1 MSYSSLLVGME
12 ILEPLSAQ
20 DKYVSSSL
28 MAIGIDVDDPEV
40 WKTGLGFC
48 AWVNNPARSPL
59 YIDVIIQI
67 QSYTIRIRYM
77 TGKS

>member
-28 MAIGIDVDDPEV
+28 VAIGIDVDDPDI
-40 WKTGLGFC
+40 LG
-48 AWVNNPARSPL
+48 N
-59 YIDVIIQI
+59 
-67 QSYTIRIRYM
+67 
-77 TGKS
+77 G